1 MENAYEKRIK
11 RAALATAIDKSAHI
25 CNSNVEPR
33 EDYGW
38 TVDAS
43 EIDAPSLATGDDAYD
58 LLWLH
63 QGL

>member
-1 MENAYEKRIK
+1 MENAYEKSIK

-38 TVDAS
+38 TVDA
-43 EIDAPSLATGDDAYD
+43 PSLATGDDAYD